1 MKKKDP
7 AKNGKRMAREW
18 QENGKR
24 MAREWQENGK
34 RMAKEWQMQL
44 IIDKCTQSETL
55 NRSVGEGRGKRG
67 RVGGRENVEK
77 EREKET
83 ENCLLAAAKKD

>member
-55 NRSVGEGRGKRG
+55 NRSVGEGRGKREEG
-67 RVGGRENVEK
+67 RGGGWEGGK
-77 EREKET
+77 M
-83 ENCLLAAAKKD
+83 

>member
-1 MKKKDP
+1 
-7 AKNGKRMAREW
+7 MAREW

-55 NRSVGEGRGKRG
+55 NRSVGEGRGKREEG
-67 RVGGRENVEK
+67 RGGGWGTTTLDMPNSKTQQHALMSEHV
-77 EREKET
+77 
-83 ENCLLAAAKKD
+83 